1 MTNFNPSVEI
11 LEDWIRNEIA
21 RPRADSTIVRPWW
34 RYAQDCV
41 EWSGITG
48 KYAAGFC
55 KNAKLAGKNINEEF
69 GFDVIKLHFPG
80 IWKHNQVV
88 HGEKNWEQDWET
100 HPNGEQIA

>member
-1 MTNFNPSVEI
+1 MTNFNPSVET
-11 LEDWIRNEIA
+11 LENWIRNEIA
-21 RPRADSTIVRPWW
+21 RPSANPITVRSWYG
-34 RYAQDCV
+34 YAKECS

-100 HPNGEQIA
+100 HPNGEQIV